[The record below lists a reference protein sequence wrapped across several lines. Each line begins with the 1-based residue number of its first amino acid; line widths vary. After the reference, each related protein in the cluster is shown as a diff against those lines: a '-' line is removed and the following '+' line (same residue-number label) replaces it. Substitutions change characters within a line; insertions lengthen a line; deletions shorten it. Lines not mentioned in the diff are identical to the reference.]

1 MRVVILREKEMFR
14 KEKEKRKKWK
24 KKRERRS
31 KKREEER
38 LGTRPGGKKENSSEK
53 LQWRP
58 PRLE

>member
-1 MRVVILREKEMFR
+1 LREKEMFR